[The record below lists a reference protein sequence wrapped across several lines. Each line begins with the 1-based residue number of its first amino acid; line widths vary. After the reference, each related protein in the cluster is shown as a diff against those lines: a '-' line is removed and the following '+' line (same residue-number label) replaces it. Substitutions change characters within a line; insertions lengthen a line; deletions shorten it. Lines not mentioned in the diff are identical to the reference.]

1 MISLYIPGGGILHR
15 LPAGVKL
22 AGLALAALAISL
34 FPHSITSIA
43 VVVLLVCAGYPLAR
57 LPLRALGVA
66 VWRMRW
72 LVLVLGAALCLLVD
86 IRTAVTAVGRVLSL
100 VLLADLLT
108 STTRMGD
115 LLEVLRRALGGL
127 RRLGADPDAVALTI
141 SLTLAMI
148 PVVSGF
154 ADRVREAQR
163 ARGVRLGIRSAA
175 PLLIMT
181 LKHADEV
188 GEALAARGV
197 TA

>member
-1 MISLYIPGGGILHR
+1 MISLYVPGSGILHR

-22 AGLALAALAISL
+22 AGLAVAALAISL
-34 FPHSITSIA
+34 LPHSVPSILI
-43 VVVLLVCAGYPLAR
+43 VVLLVCAAYPLAR
-57 LPLRALGVA
+57 LPLRTLRVA

-72 LVLVLGAALCLLVD
+72 LVLVLGIALWLLVD
-86 IRTAVTAVGRVLSL
+86 ALTAVIAVGRVLSL

-108 STTRMGD
+108 STTRMGE
-115 LLEVLRRALGGL
+115 LLDVLRRLLGGL
-127 RRLGADPDAVALTI
+127 RRFRVDPDSVALTI
-141 SLTLAMI
+141 SLTLAMV
-148 PVVSGF
+148 PVVAGF
-154 ADRVREAQR
+154 VDRVREAQR

-197 TA
+197 RS